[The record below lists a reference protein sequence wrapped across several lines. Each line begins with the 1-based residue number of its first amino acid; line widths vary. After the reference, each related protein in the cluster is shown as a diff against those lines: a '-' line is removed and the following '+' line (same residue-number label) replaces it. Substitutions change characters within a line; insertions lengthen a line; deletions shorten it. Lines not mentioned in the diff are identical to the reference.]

1 MYHIKYSLRI
11 CILERRNQNLMTMT
25 ESDFFDD
32 WKSVRE
38 RLQELVNN
46 LDRDDIDLIE
56 VREGVQK
63 LAKLVM
69 MLTKGIEVLG
79 EDYSYTV
86 KMLKEREG
94 Q

>member
-1 MYHIKYSLRI
+1 M
-11 CILERRNQNLMTMT
+11 MT

-38 RLQELVNN
+38 RLQELVND
-46 LDRDDIDLIE
+46 LDRDNLNIIE
-56 VREGVQK
+56 LRDG
-63 LAKLVM
+63 LLRLTKLVM
-69 MLTKGIEVLG
+69 MLTKGLEVLG

-86 KMLKEREG
+86 KMLKDRQG

>member
-1 MYHIKYSLRI
+1 
-11 CILERRNQNLMTMT
+11 MTG
-25 ESDFFDD
+25 SDLFDE
-32 WKSVRE
+32 WKAVRE
-38 RLQELVNN
+38 RLQELVHD
-46 LDRDDIDLIE
+46 LDRDNVNLMD
-56 VREGVQK
+56 VRDGVLR

-69 MLTKGIEVLG
+69 MLTKGLEVLG

>member
-1 MYHIKYSLRI
+1 M
-11 CILERRNQNLMTMT
+11 MTG
-25 ESDFFDD
+25 SDFFDD

-38 RLQELVNN
+38 RLQELVND
-46 LDRDDIDLIE
+46 LDRDNVNLME
-56 VREGVQK
+56 VRDGVLR

-69 MLTKGIEVLG
+69 MLTKGLEVLG

>member
-1 MYHIKYSLRI
+1 
-11 CILERRNQNLMTMT
+11 MT

-32 WKSVRE
+32 WKAVSE
-38 RLQELVNN
+38 RLQDLVND
-46 LDRDDIDLIE
+46 LDKDPISLIE
-56 VREGVQK
+56 VRDGVQK

-69 MLTKGIEVLG
+69 MLTKGLEVLG

>member
-1 MYHIKYSLRI
+1 M
-11 CILERRNQNLMTMT
+11 MT

-38 RLQELVNN
+38 RLQELVND
-46 LDRDDIDLIE
+46 LDKDPVNQIE
-56 VREGVQK
+56 VRDGVQR

-69 MLTKGIEVLG
+69 MLTKGLEVLG

>member
-1 MYHIKYSLRI
+1 
-11 CILERRNQNLMTMT
+11 MT

-32 WKSVRE
+32 WKAVSE
-38 RLQELVNN
+38 RLQDLVND
-46 LDRDDIDLIE
+46 LDKDPIYLIE
-56 VREGVQK
+56 VRDGVQK

-69 MLTKGIEVLG
+69 MLTKGLEVLG

>member
-1 MYHIKYSLRI
+1 
-11 CILERRNQNLMTMT
+11 MT

-32 WKSVRE
+32 WKAVRE
-38 RLQELVNN
+38 RLQELVDDLDKDN
-46 LDRDDIDLIE
+46 LNLIE
-56 VREGVQK
+56 VREGVLR

-69 MLTKGIEVLG
+69 MLTKGLEVLG
-79 EDYSYTV
+79 EDYAYTV

>member
-1 MYHIKYSLRI
+1 M
-11 CILERRNQNLMTMT
+11 MT

-38 RLQELVNN
+38 RLQELVND
-46 LDRDDIDLIE
+46 LDKDPVNLIE
-56 VREGVQK
+56 VRDGVQR

-69 MLTKGIEVLG
+69 MLTKGLEVLG

>member
-32 WKSVRE
+32 WKSVRA
-38 RLQELVNN
+38 RLQELVND

-56 VREGVQK
+56 VREGVLR

>member
-1 MYHIKYSLRI
+1 
-11 CILERRNQNLMTMT
+11 MTG
-25 ESDFFDD
+25 SDFFDD

-38 RLQELVNN
+38 RLQELVND
-46 LDRDDIDLIE
+46 LDRDNVNLME
-56 VREGVQK
+56 VRDGLLR

-69 MLTKGIEVLG
+69 MLTKGLEVLG

-86 KMLKEREG
+86 KMLKEKEG

>member
-1 MYHIKYSLRI
+1 
-11 CILERRNQNLMTMT
+11 MT

-32 WKSVRE
+32 WKAVSE
-38 RLQELVNN
+38 RLQELVND
-46 LDRDDIDLIE
+46 LDKDPINLIE
-56 VREGVQK
+56 VRDGVQR

-69 MLTKGIEVLG
+69 MLTKGLEVLG

-94 Q
+94 L

>member
-1 MYHIKYSLRI
+1 
-11 CILERRNQNLMTMT
+11 MT

-32 WKSVRE
+32 WKAVRE
-38 RLQELVNN
+38 RLQELVND
-46 LDRDDIDLIE
+46 LDRDNLNLSE
-56 VREGVQK
+56 VRDGVHR

-69 MLTKGIEVLG
+69 MLTKGLEVLG
-79 EDYSYTV
+79 EDYAYTV

>member
-1 MYHIKYSLRI
+1 
-11 CILERRNQNLMTMT
+11 MT

-32 WKSVRE
+32 WKAVRG
-38 RLQELVNN
+38 RLQDLVND
-46 LDRDDIDLIE
+46 LDKDPINLIE
-56 VREGVQK
+56 VRDGVQK

-69 MLTKGIEVLG
+69 MLTKGLEVLG

>member
-1 MYHIKYSLRI
+1 
-11 CILERRNQNLMTMT
+11 MT
-25 ESDFFDD
+25 ELDFFDD
-32 WKSVRE
+32 WKAVRG
-38 RLQELVNN
+38 RLQDLVND
-46 LDRDDIDLIE
+46 LDKDPINLIE
-56 VREGVQK
+56 VRDGVQR

-69 MLTKGIEVLG
+69 MLTKGLEVLG

>member
-1 MYHIKYSLRI
+1 
-11 CILERRNQNLMTMT
+11 MT

-38 RLQELVNN
+38 RLQELVND
-46 LDRDDIDLIE
+46 LDRNDIDLNE
-56 VREGVQK
+56 VREGVLK

-69 MLTKGIEVLG
+69 MLTKGLEVLG

-86 KMLKEREG
+86 KMLKERKG